1 MSKSHLISFL
11 LLGFIIICFFL
22 YWFGI
27 VTVDSEELIGYAFII
42 IGLALFY
49 SGFQDAKGIQT
60 FFGSAF
66 FLTGLFLIIVSTFP
80 ITQMDNILIPTVSFI
95 TGFSFL
101 MVFIQFRKKIL
112 LLVLSVSCLAIG
124 IFSMVF
130 ASSISMVRFLNSIQE
145 VGLSYWPVL
154 IIFILVTLLLSRDK

>member
-49 SGFQDAKGIQT
+49 SGFQDTKGIQT
-60 FFGSAF
+60 FFGSTF
-66 FLTGLFLIIVSTFP
+66 FLAGLFLIIVSTFP
-80 ITQMDNILIPTVSFI
+80 ITQMDNILMPTVSFI

-101 MVFIQFRKKIL
+101 MVFIQFPKKIL
-112 LLVLSVSCLAIG
+112 LLIISVFCLAIG
-124 IFSMVF
+124 IFSLVF
-130 ASSISMVRFLNSIQE
+130 ASSISLVRFFSSIQE
-145 VGLSYWPVL
+145 VGLSYWPIL